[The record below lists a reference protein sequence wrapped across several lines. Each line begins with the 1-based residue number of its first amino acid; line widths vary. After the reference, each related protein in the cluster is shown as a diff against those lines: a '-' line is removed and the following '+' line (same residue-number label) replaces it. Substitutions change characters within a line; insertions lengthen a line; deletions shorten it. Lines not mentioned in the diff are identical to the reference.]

1 MERDMTAFIILAKGI
16 SLIMLSLAAFAV
28 LAWTVGYEP
37 AAAEIASRCDAAP
50 APVCMFT
57 IL

>member
-1 MERDMTAFIILAKGI
+1 MTAFIILAKGI

-37 AAAEIASRCDAAP
+37 AAAETASRCDAAP